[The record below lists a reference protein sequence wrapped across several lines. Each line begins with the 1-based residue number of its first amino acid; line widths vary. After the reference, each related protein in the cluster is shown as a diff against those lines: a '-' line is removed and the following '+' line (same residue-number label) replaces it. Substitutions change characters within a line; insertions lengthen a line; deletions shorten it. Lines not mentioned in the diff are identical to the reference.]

1 MWAWKLQILR
11 ERDDDFYS
19 LARILRD
26 QPRFQTATYDVLH
39 CLFCAIKSIG
49 EKTVFFLAC
58 YRHIVV
64 RSFGFKALENIEVQ
78 VTSICVGILI
88 DKTNNA
94 QVNFLHQTKN
104 VTKSIQMGTQ
114 IECVCNNL
122 N

>member
-1 MWAWKLQILR
+1 
-11 ERDDDFYS
+11 
-19 LARILRD
+19 
-26 QPRFQTATYDVLH
+26 
-39 CLFCAIKSIG
+39 
-49 EKTVFFLAC
+49 VFFLAC

-104 VTKSIQMGTQ
+104 VTKFIQMGTQ